1 MPRKST
7 LDILLDSPFPLF
19 YNSRGGNSPARKES
33 MATIEQSAMT
43 ASPRG
48 LFAGRRGRRIREAL
62 QAYLFLLPGTF
73 LLAVFNLLPV
83 AYAFYISVHKWRI
96 KKGDFLGLENYLK
109 ALGEPL
115 DVLWVVGGLV
125 LLGAAWMVWR
135 SIKPETSGRGFLLR
149 GVVALMLIIGG
160 LGLALGFPD
169 MLANGDEDLFKS
181 LTITFFYSLG
191 TVPPQIILSFLLAN
205 ILFQDIRGKTV
216 WRILYFLPYVTVAVA
231 SAAVW
236 RTVFDP
242 SRGFINMT
250 LNALGMAEESLP
262 RWIFEPTGVNIVI
275 GNWLGLEIPTW
286 AAGPSLALVVII
298 LYNIWTYVGYNTVI
312 YLAGL
317 GSVPREMY
325 EAARIDG
332 ANRWKLLRHV
342 TIPLVSPTTYFL
354 VMMGVLGTFRAFNHI
369 YVITA
374 GRALGFPQGTT
385 MTASILIFK
394 NFWTG
399 HRFGY
404 ASALAF
410 TLTGVMLSLSWI
422 QNRISEGRVFYG

>member
-1 MPRKST
+1 MASTAKSMT
-7 LDILLDSPFPLF
+7 
-19 YNSRGGNSPARKES
+19 
-33 MATIEQSAMT
+33 SA
-43 ASPRG
+43 SGRG
-48 LFAGRRGRRIREAL
+48 LFAGHRGRRIREAL
-62 QAYLFLLPGTF
+62 QAYLFLLPGT
-73 LLAVFNLLPV
+73 LLLLVFNLVPV
-83 AYAFYISVHKWRI
+83 GYALYISLHKWRI
-96 KKGDFLGLENYLK
+96 QKGGFVGLDNYLR

-115 DVLWVVGGLV
+115 DVLWVMGGLG
-125 LLGAAWMVWR
+125 LLAGAWIVWH
-135 SIKPETSGRGFLLR
+135 SINPETSGKGFLLR
-149 GVVALMLIIGG
+149 AVAMLMLITGG
-160 LGLALGFPD
+160 LGLIVGFPN
-169 MLANGDEDLFKS
+169 MLANGDEDLFQS
-181 LTITFFYSLG
+181 LLITFYYSLG

-205 ILFQDIRGKTV
+205 ILFQEIRGRTA
-216 WRILYFLPYVTVAVA
+216 WRILYFLPYVTVTVA

-242 SRGFINMT
+242 SRGFINMAFA
-250 LNALGMAEESLP
+250 ALGASEESLP
-262 RWIFEPTGVNIVI
+262 KWIFEHRGINILI

-286 AAGPSLALVVII
+286 ASGPSLALIVII

-317 GSVPREMY
+317 GNVPVEMY

-332 ANRWKLLRHV
+332 ASRWELLRHV

-354 VMMGVLGTFRAFNHI
+354 VMMGVLGTFRAFNHV
-369 YVITA
+369 YVITS
-374 GRALGFPQGTT
+374 GHTLGYPQGTT

-394 NFWTG
+394 HFWEG

-410 TLTGVMLSLSWI
+410 ILTGVMLSLTWI